1 MLLITLIAF
10 LFILAFSI
18 TIHEFGHFIIAKLV
32 GIPVEKFSLGF
43 GPPIV
48 RIQIG
53 ETDFRIAYFPLGGYV
68 KFAGEDEGEI
78 VKPFKEIQGS
88 GLTTDQPVASSSRK
102 PGFYDVAISKRIAV
116 VFSGPLFNILSA
128 FLLFA
133 FILCVYGVMVTP
145 YLTINAPPGS
155 AASRHGFLSGDS
167 IVAIN
172 NQSVNSWD
180 DVADRLDRNKGPE
193 LSLKLLRDHKEM
205 TLTFQV
211 PKDTLDLRPLVPP
224 VIGYVK
230 FNGPAFKAGIRTG
243 DRVIRINAREIHTW
257 DEMVDIV
264 RKARGLKLA
273 FEWFHQGEQ
282 HDARI
287 TPGSVY
293 DPLSKDTIGQ
303 IGVMMPLK
311 RLYIPLTKSIGM
323 SFSKGADITWLTLK
337 TLYLLVKGE
346 IPRKALGGPIAIARL
361 SGESASW
368 GIDNLLGLLAIISIN
383 LGLVNLFP
391 LPAFD
396 GGQIIIALFEGIR
409 RKRLSRKTRLVLQQ
423 IGYAII
429 LLLIIFVTY
438 NDITR

>member
-1 MLLITLIAF
+1 LLLITLIAF

-18 TIHEFGHFIIAKLV
+18 TIHEFGHFIVAKLV

-48 RIQIG
+48 RMQIG

-78 VKPFKEIQGS
+78 IKPLKEIQGS
-88 GLTTDQPVASSSRK
+88 GLTMDNNTSLHPSK
-102 PGFYDVAISKRIAV
+102 PGFYDVPIYKRIAV

-133 FILCVYGVMVTP
+133 FILCVFGVMITP
-145 YLTINAPPGS
+145 YLTIYAPPGS
-155 AASRHGFLSGDS
+155 AARRYGFLPGDS
-167 IVAIN
+167 IVAVN

-180 DVADRLDRNKGPE
+180 EVTDRLYR
-193 LSLKLLRDHKEM
+193 LSPDLSIKLLRDHKEI

-211 PKDTLDLRPLVPP
+211 PGDSLELRPLVPP

-230 FNGPAFKAGIRTG
+230 FNGPAYKAGIKTG
-243 DRVIRINAREIHTW
+243 DQVTKINDREIRTW
-257 DEMVDIV
+257 DEMVDII
-264 RKARGLKLA
+264 RKARGVNLT
-273 FEWFHQGEQ
+273 FEWLHQKEQ
-282 HDARI
+282 HYARI
-287 TPGSVY
+287 APGSVY

-311 RLYIPLTKSIGM
+311 RQYIPLPNSIGM
-323 SFSKGADITWLTLK
+323 SFRKGADITWLTLK

-368 GIDNLLGLLAIISIN
+368 GIDNLFGLLAIISIN